1 MEIKSASS
9 SSCLAGAKM
18 NENRLNDLLK
28 NVTNYQRSFAIDEL
42 DQIKPS
48 HPTFFVV
55 NLDER
60 KSEGNH
66 WIGIALYLNTVYICD
81 TLGGLFPDDRQPIEW
96 IYFLKNL
103 LATRKLVITKQLS
116 DKGLCGLYA
125 VSFIKIMSQTNN
137 FCDFISLFSSDLST
151 NDTVV
156 KFLNK

>member
-1 MEIKSASS
+1 MEIKSESS
-9 SSCLAGAKM
+9 SNCLAGAKM
-18 NENRLNDLLK
+18 NEHRLNGLLK
-28 NVTNYQRSFAIDEL
+28 NVSNYQGSFAIDEL
-42 DQIKPS
+42 DQIKLS
-48 HPTFFVV
+48 HQTFFVV

-60 KSEGNH
+60 KSKGNH
-66 WIGIALYLNTVYICD
+66 WIGIAVYLKTVYICD

-103 LATRKLVITKQLS
+103 LATRNLVMTKQLS
-116 DKGLCGLYA
+116 DKGFCGLYS
-125 VSFIKIMSQTNN
+125 VTFIKIMSLTNS